1 MATWDDILTQRDKE
15 VFALSGYGKRA
26 GFGQRPAVLVIDVN
40 YNFVGDKPEPILESV
55 KRFRNSCG
63 EEGWEGVHRIR
74 ELLSEA
80 RKKHLPTFY
89 TTGHDDRT
97 NTVAFG
103 RWQAKNSRSTED
115 MTEEW
120 DKGNHIVE
128 EIAPQQGDI
137 VVRKQ
142 KPSAFFGTPLI
153 SMLNE
158 VHADSVLVTGTTT
171 SGCVRASVIDAFSYN
186 LKVSVVEECVI
197 RPRPGIAQD
206 QSLRHGHEVRGCDLA
221 QRSDRLH
228 PWPARQPVCAGAVRF
243 GVTAEVEFAIRI
255 TVYRAIEM
263 KPARFGRFSQRR
275 VPVYSE

>member
-1 MATWDDILTQRDKE
+1 MASWDDILTARDKD
-15 VFALSGYGKRA
+15 VFALSGYGKRV

-40 YNFVGDKPEPILESV
+40 YNFVGDKPEPILQSV

-63 EEGWEGVHRIR
+63 EEGWEGVHRIA

-97 NTVAFG
+97 NSVAFG
-103 RWQAKNSRSTED
+103 RWRGKNSRSTED
-115 MTEEW
+115 TNEAW
-120 DKGNHIVE
+120 DKGNEIVT
-128 EIAPQQGDI
+128 EIAPQQEDI

-186 LKVSVVEECVI
+186 LKVSVVEECVFDRGQSSHKINLFDMAMKYADVIPLKEAVDYI
-197 RPRPGIAQD
+197 RGLPDNLFA
-206 QSLRHGHEVRGCDLA
+206 
-221 QRSDRLH
+221 
-228 PWPARQPVCAGAVRF
+228 PAL
-243 GVTAEVEFAIRI
+243 
-255 TVYRAIEM
+255 
-263 KPARFGRFSQRR
+263 
-275 VPVYSE
+275 

>member
-1 MATWDDILTQRDKE
+1 MASWDDILTSRDKD

-40 YNFVGDKPEPILESV
+40 YNFVGDKPEPILQSV

-63 EEGWEGVHRIR
+63 EEGWEGVHSIA
-74 ELLSEA
+74 ELLAEA

-97 NTVAFG
+97 NSVAFG
-103 RWQAKNSRSTED
+103 RWRGKNSRSTED
-115 MTEEW
+115 MSEDW
-120 DKGNHIVE
+120 DKGNEIVT

-137 VVRKQ
+137 IVRKQ

-186 LKVSVVEECVI
+186 LKVSVVEECVCDRGQSSQKI
-197 RPRPGIAQD
+197 NLFDMAMKYADVI
-206 QSLRHGHEVRGCDLA
+206 SLREAVDYVRGLPDNLFA
-221 QRSDRLH
+221 
-228 PWPARQPVCAGAVRF
+228 PAL
-243 GVTAEVEFAIRI
+243 
-255 TVYRAIEM
+255 
-263 KPARFGRFSQRR
+263 
-275 VPVYSE
+275 

>member
-89 TTGHDDRT
+89 TTGHVDRT

-103 RWQAKNSRSTED
+103 RLASK
-115 MTEEW
+115 
-120 DKGNHIVE
+120 
-128 EIAPQQGDI
+128 
-137 VVRKQ
+137 KQ
-142 KPSAFFGTPLI
+142 P
-153 SMLNE
+153 
-158 VHADSVLVTGTTT
+158 
-171 SGCVRASVIDAFSYN
+171 IDRRY
-186 LKVSVVEECVI
+186 
-197 RPRPGIAQD
+197 D
-206 QSLRHGHEVRGCDLA
+206 
-221 QRSDRLH
+221 
-228 PWPARQPVCAGAVRF
+228 
-243 GVTAEVEFAIRI
+243 
-255 TVYRAIEM
+255 
-263 KPARFGRFSQRR
+263 RR
-275 VPVYSE
+275 VGQGQQHCRRNCASKG

>member
-1 MATWDDILTQRDKE
+1 MASWDDILTPRDKD

-40 YNFVGDKPEPILESV
+40 YNFVGDKSEPILQSV

-63 EEGWEGVHRIR
+63 EEGWDGVHRIA
-74 ELLSEA
+74 ELLAEA

-89 TTGHDDRT
+89 TTGHDDRA
-97 NTVAFG
+97 NAVAFG
-103 RWQAKNSRSTED
+103 RWRGKNSRSAED
-115 MTEEW
+115 ANEAW
-120 DKGNHIVE
+120 DKGNEIVT
-128 EIAPQQGDI
+128 EIAPQEGDI

-186 LKVSVVEECVI
+186 LKVSVIEECVFD
-197 RPRPGIAQD
+197 RG
-206 QSLRHGHEVRGCDLA
+206 QSSHKINLFDMAMKYADVIPLKEAVDYVRGLPDNL
-221 QRSDRLH
+221 
-228 PWPARQPVCAGAVRF
+228 
-243 GVTAEVEFAIRI
+243 FA
-255 TVYRAIEM
+255 
-263 KPARFGRFSQRR
+263 PGL
-275 VPVYSE
+275 